1 MMKNILKVK
10 FCNNDTRANVC
21 GSTKEFCS
29 CVHMYEF
36 KVNELV
42 EFILVDEATM
52 SESHP
57 VIK

>member
-1 MMKNILKVK
+1 M
-10 FCNNDTRANVC
+10 C

-57 VIK
+57 VIKWIIFVTTKAYIL